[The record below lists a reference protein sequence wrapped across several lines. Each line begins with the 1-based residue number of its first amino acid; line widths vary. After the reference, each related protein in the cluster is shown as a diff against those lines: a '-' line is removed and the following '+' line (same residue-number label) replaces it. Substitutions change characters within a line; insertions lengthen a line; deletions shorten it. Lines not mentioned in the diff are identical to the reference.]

1 MEVASFYSSYRLP
14 SLPGILSNSQ
24 IASIPNGEYVDIAVL
39 FPFPRYYARDL
50 KTETRLW
57 QPGNYSI
64 AR

>member
-1 MEVASFYSSYRLP
+1 MELASFHSHYRLP
-14 SLPGILSNSQ
+14 SFPSILSNSQ
-24 IASIPNGEYVDIAVL
+24 IASITNGEYVDMAVL

-50 KTETRLW
+50 KTGTRLW